1 MRIEA
6 GSDDD
11 EGTTTGAGGVSR
23 AVRLAVRIEAE
34 RDDDDAAMTGAGG
47 VSRAVRIAV
56 RIEGRRRSDDEVDS
70 FLWLPFVATV
80 CGYRCGYRCGC
91 SPQVPS
97 QSASQAPSQSLQ
109 PSRPGRCSPEALT
122 IAAVP
127 QLSLIVAAAPQA
139 LTVAAAPQA
148 PSQLVG
154 AAAQAVAAASW
165 ASLLLFTPDPR
176 GWVAVRIEGRRRDV
190 FAAGV
195 VGSPTGRRGDEGKPV
210 NLRAHRV
217 HRGRGR
223 RTRVHDDDA
232 TCSQLVVGSPTEGGG
247 TTTRQRR
254 RGGDDATTTRRRRRA
269 AAPDALTVAAAPQ
282 PLTVAAGPQAP
293 SQSLQPPDS
302 RCSPPPQICRLLLV
316 TPDPR

>member
-1 MRIEA
+1 
-6 GSDDD
+6 
-11 EGTTTGAGGVSR
+11 
-23 AVRLAVRIEAE
+23 
-34 RDDDDAAMTGAGG
+34 MTGAGG

-56 RIEGRRRSDDEVDS
+56 RIEGRGRRSDDEVDS

-80 CGYRCGYRCGC
+80 CGYRCGC

-109 PSRPGRCSPEALT
+109 PSRPSQPRGV
-122 IAAVP
+122 AAGP
-127 QLSLIVAAAPQA
+127 QLSLIVAAAPR
-139 LTVAAAPQA
+139 
-148 PSQLVG
+148 PSQSLQPPRRPHSS
-154 AAAQAVAAASW
+154 AQAVAAASW

-176 GWVAVRIEGRRRDV
+176 GWVAVRIEGRRRNV

-282 PLTVAAGPQAP
+282 PLTVTAGPQAP
-293 SQSLQPPDS
+293 SQSLQPPDPRPS
-302 RCSPPPQICRLLLV
+302 RSLQPPKPAQPPPQICRLLLV

>member
-1 MRIEA
+1 M
-6 GSDDD
+6 
-11 EGTTTGAGGVSR
+11 
-23 AVRLAVRIEAE
+23 
-34 RDDDDAAMTGAGG
+34 
-47 VSRAVRIAV
+47 
-56 RIEGRRRSDDEVDS
+56 
-70 FLWLPFVATV
+70 
-80 CGYRCGYRCGC
+80 
-91 SPQVPS
+91 PS

-109 PSRPGRCSPEALT
+109 PSRPSQCRCSPEALT
-122 IAAVP
+122 IAAGP

-148 PSQLVG
+148 PSQLAG

-232 TCSQLVVGSPTEGGG
+232 TCSQLVGSPTEGGG

-293 SQSLQPPDS
+293 SQSLQPPDPRPS
-302 RCSPPPQICRLLLV
+302 RSLQPPKPAQPPPQICRLLLV

>member
-1 MRIEA
+1 M
-6 GSDDD
+6 
-11 EGTTTGAGGVSR
+11 
-23 AVRLAVRIEAE
+23 
-34 RDDDDAAMTGAGG
+34 
-47 VSRAVRIAV
+47 
-56 RIEGRRRSDDEVDS
+56 
-70 FLWLPFVATV
+70 
-80 CGYRCGYRCGC
+80 
-91 SPQVPS
+91 
-97 QSASQAPSQSLQ
+97 SLQ
-109 PSRPGRCSPEALT
+109 PRGPHNRCRPPTVPYSRCS
-122 IAAVP
+122 
-127 QLSLIVAAAPQA
+127 
-139 LTVAAAPQA
+139 PQA
-148 PSQLVG
+148 PSQLAG
-154 AAAQAVAAASW
+154 AATQAVAAASW

-282 PLTVAAGPQAP
+282 PLTVAAGPQ
-293 SQSLQPPDS
+293 PPHS
-302 RCSPPPQICRLLLV
+302 RCSPQTPGPHGRCSPPSPHSRRPRSAGCSSSLLIQ
-316 TPDPR
+316 DNG

>member
-1 MRIEA
+1 MA
-6 GSDDD
+6 TD
-11 EGTTTGAGGVSR
+11 
-23 AVRLAVRIEAE
+23 
-34 RDDDDAAMTGAGG
+34 
-47 VSRAVRIAV
+47 
-56 RIEGRRRSDDEVDS
+56 
-70 FLWLPFVATV
+70 VATDV
-80 CGYRCGYRCGC
+80 
-91 SPQVPS
+91 
-97 QSASQAPSQSLQ
+97 AAAPRQ

-122 IAAVP
+122 IAAGP

-148 PSQLVG
+148 PSQLAG
-154 AAAQAVAAASW
+154 AAAAASW

-293 SQSLQPPDS
+293 SQSLQPPDP
-302 RCSPPPQICRLLLV
+302 SPFTVVAAPQAR
-316 TPDPR
+316 TAAAPDLQAAPRHS